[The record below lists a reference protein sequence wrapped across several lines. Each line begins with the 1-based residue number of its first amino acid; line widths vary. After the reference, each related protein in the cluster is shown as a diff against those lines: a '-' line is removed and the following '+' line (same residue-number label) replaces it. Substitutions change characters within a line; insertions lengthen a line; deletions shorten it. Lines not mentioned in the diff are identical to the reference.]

1 MGGLPDASRVGGTW
15 FPDVDPEEWALPDG
29 LASHVITPALVID
42 LKKVRRNVAA
52 VKRALG
58 GDLNR
63 WRPHL
68 KTTKMSVV
76 WLELVRAGVKNFK
89 VATTKEAAVLAVTLE
104 TYLDRDD
111 SKKRTDTSFAG
122 KSSFAETK
130 NAKDQLRRRS
140 MKEKTA
146 FDVLVAYPNE
156 RVVNYSSNAVIAGFV
171 LILCVCLLGLMIW
184 AGRGERRVQLE
195 VVEADD
201 SAQHPARVGIVDDRE
216 GVVRDLAAFA
226 LRDQFVD
233 ELIAAVGPARRTR
246 RTDAVL
252 ALTPEAR
259 VGMRAWFGDGGT
271 RRADARRPRG
281 DG

>member
-89 VATTKEAAVLAVTLE
+89 VATTKEAAAVSYTHLTLP
-104 TYLDRDD
+104 T
-111 SKKRTDTSFAG
+111 
-122 KSSFAETK
+122 
-130 NAKDQLRRRS
+130 N
-140 MKEKTA
+140 
-146 FDVLVAYPNE
+146 
-156 RVVNYSSNAVIAGFV
+156 
-171 LILCVCLLGLMIW
+171 
-184 AGRGERRVQLE
+184 
-195 VVEADD
+195 
-201 SAQHPARVGIVDDRE
+201 
-216 GVVRDLAAFA
+216 
-226 LRDQFVD
+226 
-233 ELIAAVGPARRTR
+233 
-246 RTDAVL
+246 
-252 ALTPEAR
+252 
-259 VGMRAWFGDGGT
+259 
-271 RRADARRPRG
+271 
-281 DG
+281 